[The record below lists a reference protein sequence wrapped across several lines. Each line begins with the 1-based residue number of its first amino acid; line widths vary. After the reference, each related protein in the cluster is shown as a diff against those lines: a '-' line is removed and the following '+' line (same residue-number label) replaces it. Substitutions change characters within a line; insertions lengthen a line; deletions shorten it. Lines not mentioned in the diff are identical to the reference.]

1 MTTRAKQIVKLIIR
15 ILITTGLLTWVFSQI
30 DLGQFWQ
37 AIRMARWPYLIA
49 VWVLTAVLFW
59 IRSLKMQFVLKK
71 QSCFIDANTL
81 FGATTITALYS
92 MILPGILSTGVKWY
106 ILKKDS
112 GKGSNVLS
120 SMIYKQFSTMVVM
133 TAFGLFAFIIS
144 NPTSLLLPN
153 ARHPWLLPV
162 ICGVLLIVLLLFVFL
177 LFSKRVGGR
186 IIEILNIP
194 LNPLPAG
201 IHRKGQEMLNQIAV
215 FHTAGWRFHLA
226 VASITTV
233 DTLIGGVVTY
243 LLAARTANI
252 DAPAV
257 VFVWLCAGIYIIG
270 RLPITV
276 ANLGV
281 REATLVGFLAV
292 YNVEKS
298 SALLMSM
305 ILFSALVAMAIV
317 GAAYQL
323 CWAIAGK
330 ELTPPPEDIPP

>member
-1 MTTRAKQIVKLIIR
+1 MMTIRGKQIVKLIIR
-15 ILITTGLLTWVFSQI
+15 ILITTGLLVWVFSQV
-30 DLGQFWQ
+30 DLGQFLQ
-37 AIRMARWPYLIA
+37 AVRMARWPYLIA
-49 VWVLTAVLFW
+49 VWVLTAILFW
-59 IRSLKMQFVLKK
+59 IRSVKMQCVLKK
-71 QSCFIDANTL
+71 QSCFIDANIL

-106 ILKKDS
+106 ILKKSS
-112 GKGSNVLS
+112 GKGSHVLS
-120 SMIYKQFSTMVVM
+120 SMIYNQFSTMVVM
-133 TAFGLFAFIIS
+133 TAFGFLALIIS

-162 ICGVLLIVLLLFVFL
+162 ICGALLIALLLFVFL
-177 LFSKRVGGR
+177 LLNKRVGAG
-186 IIEILNIP
+186 IIEMLKIP

-201 IHRKGQEMLNQIAV
+201 IRHKGREMLDQIAV

-226 VASITTV
+226 VASITTI

-243 LLAARTANI
+243 ILAARTANI
-252 DAPAV
+252 DAPAFI
-257 VFVWLCAGIYIIG
+257 FVWLCAGIYVIG

-292 YNVEKS
+292 YHVEKS
-298 SALLMSM
+298 AALLMSM

-317 GAAYQL
+317 GAIYQIV
-323 CWAIAGK
+323 WAVAGK
-330 ELTPPPEDIPP
+330 KSTPPPE

>member
-1 MTTRAKQIVKLIIR
+1 MTDRGKQIVKFIVR
-15 ILITTGLLTWVFSQI
+15 ILITTGLLVWVFNQV
-30 DLGQFWQ
+30 DLGQFRQ

-49 VWVLTAVLFW
+49 VWVLTAVLFF
-59 IRSLKMQFVLKK
+59 IRSIKMRFVLKK

-106 ILKKDS
+106 ILKKSS
-112 GKGSNVLS
+112 GKGSHVLS
-120 SMIYKQFSTMVVM
+120 SMIYNQFSTIVVM
-133 TAFGLFAFIIS
+133 TAFGLLALIIS

-153 ARHPWLLPV
+153 ARHQWLLPV
-162 ICGVLLIVLLLFVFL
+162 VCGVLLIALLLFVFL
-177 LFSKRVGGR
+177 LLSVRIGGR
-186 IIEILNIP
+186 IIEVLNIP
-194 LNPLPAG
+194 LKPLPIG
-201 IHRKGQEMLNQIAV
+201 IRHKGREMLDQIAV

-243 LLAARTANI
+243 ILAAQTANI
-252 DAPAV
+252 AAPAFI
-257 VFVWLCAGIYIIG
+257 FVWLCTGIYIIG

-281 REATLVGFLAV
+281 REATLVGFLAM
-292 YNVEKS
+292 YHVEKPA
-298 SALLMSM
+298 ALLMSM

-317 GAAYQL
+317 GAIYQIV
-323 CWAIAGK
+323 WAVAGRK
-330 ELTPPPEDIPP
+330 STPPPE

>member
-1 MTTRAKQIVKLIIR
+1 MMTIRGKQIAKLIIR
-15 ILITTGLLTWVFSQI
+15 ILITTGLLAWVFSQV
-30 DLGQFWQ
+30 DLDQFRQ

-49 VWVLTAVLFW
+49 VWVLTAVLFF
-59 IRSLKMQFVLKK
+59 IRSVKMQFVLKK

-106 ILKKDS
+106 ILKKSS
-112 GKGSNVLS
+112 GKGSRVLS
-120 SMIYKQFSTMVVM
+120 SMIYNQFSTMVVM
-133 TAFGLFAFIIS
+133 TAFGLLALIMS
-144 NPTSLLLPN
+144 NPASLLMPN

-162 ICGVLLIVLLLFVFL
+162 VCGVLLIALLLFVFL
-177 LFSKRVGGR
+177 LLNERVGTK
-186 IIEILNIP
+186 IIEVLNIP

-201 IHRKGQEMLNQIAV
+201 IRRKGKEMLEQIAV

-243 LLAARTANI
+243 ILAARTANI
-252 DAPAV
+252 AAPAFI
-257 VFVWLCAGIYIIG
+257 FVWLCAGIYIIG

-292 YNVEKS
+292 YHVEKS
-298 SALLMSM
+298 AALLMSM
-305 ILFSALVAMAIV
+305 ILFSALVAMAVV
-317 GAAYQL
+317 GAIYQIS
-323 CWAIAGK
+323 WAVTSK
-330 ELTPPPEDIPP
+330 KSTPPRE